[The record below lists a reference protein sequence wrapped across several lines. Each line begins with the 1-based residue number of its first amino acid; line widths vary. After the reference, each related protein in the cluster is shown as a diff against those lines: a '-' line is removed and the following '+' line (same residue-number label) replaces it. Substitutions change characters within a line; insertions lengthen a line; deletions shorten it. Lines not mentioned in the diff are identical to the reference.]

1 MGAEALT
8 PITPSTTTEEVI
20 DSTSSK
26 DVCTSCG
33 RLKEENANFLLNGVT
48 PSVCESL
55 GNGTGF
61 KADNEHTNCQDL
73 QDANDCLIWGLL
85 DKLPAYGNC
94 DWKEFVKAL
103 GSNQATINDALLCWL
118 CGLENRVFGQNIGV
132 ELRFQVLDGGGD
144 PTMTMAIDK
153 QGDWTINET
162 DWIEQ
167 ITNPYGYRTVT
178 GHVDFCMSVL
188 DNMKAGYIV
197 KSVTLGHYTYDATG
211 NPGAVTIPSMSIRVP
226 DENGEVIYQKTH
238 EQGVDYDEDINRTV
252 ELNYEGEIEAGETSD
267 WITFMNFYADWVID
281 SSVNIQIRFI
291 NGNTGSVPMCSEV

>member
-33 RLKEENANFLLNGVT
+33 RLKEDNANFLLNGVT

-55 GNGTGF
+55 GNGMGF
-61 KADNEHTNCQDL
+61 NGSSTNCQDV

-103 GSNQATINDALLCWL
+103 GSNQATINDAFLCWL
-118 CGLENRVFGQNIGV
+118 CGLESRVFGQNIGV

-144 PTMTMAIDK
+144 PTMTFAIDK
-153 QGDWTINET
+153 QGNFTINET

-188 DNMKAGYIV
+188 ENMKAGYIV

-211 NPGAVTIPSMSIRVP
+211 NPGAVTIPTMSIRVP
-226 DENGEVIYQKTH
+226 DQNGEVIYQKTH

-281 SSVNIQIRFI
+281 SSVNIQIRFT

>member
-26 DVCTSCG
+26 DLCTACG

-48 PSVCESL
+48 ESVCDSL

-61 KADNEHTNCQDL
+61 KADGEHTNCQDL

-103 GSNQATINDALLCWL
+103 GANQATINDALLCWL
-118 CGLENRVFGQNIGV
+118 CGLEKRVFGQNIGV
-132 ELRFQVLDGGGD
+132 ELRFLVIDSAGD
-144 PTMTMAIDK
+144 PTMTMSIDK
-153 QGDWTINET
+153 QGNWTINET
-162 DWIEQ
+162 DWIVFD
-167 ITNPYGYRTVT
+167 TNPYGYRTVT
-178 GHVDFCMSVL
+178 GHVDFCMSIGE
-188 DNMKAGYIV
+188 NMAAKYLV
-197 KSVTLGHYTYDATG
+197 KSITLGHYTYDATG
-211 NPGAVTIPSMSIRVP
+211 NPGAVTIPTMYIRVP
-226 DENGEVIYQKTH
+226 DENGEIVYQKTQ

-252 ELNYEGEIEAGETSD
+252 DLNYEGEILAGENSA
-267 WITFMNFYADWVID
+267 WITLMNFYADWVVD
-281 SSVNIQIRFI
+281 SSVNIQIRFL
-291 NGNTGSVPMCSEV
+291 NGNTGSVPMCDGD